1 MTAPQALISLL
12 AQAERERNGAMSEAK
27 RLEFDHGAAQRQAE
41 QLLAYRADYERRWSR
56 SFGDGGGIAIVHCYR
71 GFMDRLDAAIAAQ
84 QRVVALAAQR
94 LADAQAQWQRHE
106 IRVASIRKLLE
117 RRGSEARSAEQR
129 REQKQQDEHAM
140 RIAWLRSAGA
150 ALAPL

>member
-1 MTAPQALISLL
+1 MTAPLALLSLL
-12 AQAERERNGAMSEAK
+12 AHAERERNGAMSEAK
-27 RLEFDHGAAQRQAE
+27 RIELEHRAAQRQAE
-41 QLLAYRADYERRWSR
+41 QLLAYRGDYERRWSLN
-56 SFGDGGGIAIVHCYR
+56 FGEGGGIAIVHCYR
-71 GFMDRLDAAIAAQ
+71 GFMDRLDAAIQGQ
-84 QRVVALAAQR
+84 QHVVALSAQR
-94 LADAQAQWQRHE
+94 LAEAQARWQQQE

-140 RIAWLRSAGA
+140 RSAWLRSAGA

>member
-12 AQAERERNGAMSEAK
+12 AHAERERNGAMSDAT
-27 RLEFDHGAAQRQAE
+27 RLEFEHRAAQRQAE
-41 QLLAYRADYERRWSR
+41 QLLAYRAEYEQRWSR
-56 SFGDGGGIAIVHCYR
+56 GFGGDGGIAIVHCYR
-71 GFMDRLDAAIAAQ
+71 GFMDRLDAALQAQ

-94 LADAQAQWQRHE
+94 LADAHAQWQRHE

-117 RRGSEARSAEQR
+117 RRGSEACRAEQR

-140 RIAWLRSAGA
+140 RSAWLRSAGA